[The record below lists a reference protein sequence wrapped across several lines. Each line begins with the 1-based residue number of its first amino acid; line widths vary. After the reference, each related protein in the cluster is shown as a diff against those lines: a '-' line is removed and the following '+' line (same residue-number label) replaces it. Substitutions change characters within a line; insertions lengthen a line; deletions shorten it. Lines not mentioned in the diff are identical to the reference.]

1 VSDHDGSPIPLATA
15 TSLTEAWTALKRER
29 AVELWLESRRLGDLW
44 RWVEAGTPGEMEDV
58 SDRIRLCFPVA
69 TSELQTNPNIP
80 LDYES
85 PRNPLFGG

>member
-1 VSDHDGSPIPLATA
+1 
-15 TSLTEAWTALKRER
+15 
-29 AVELWLESRRLGDLW
+29 
-44 RWVEAGTPGEMEDV
+44 MEDV

-85 PRNPLFGG
+85 PRNPLFSG